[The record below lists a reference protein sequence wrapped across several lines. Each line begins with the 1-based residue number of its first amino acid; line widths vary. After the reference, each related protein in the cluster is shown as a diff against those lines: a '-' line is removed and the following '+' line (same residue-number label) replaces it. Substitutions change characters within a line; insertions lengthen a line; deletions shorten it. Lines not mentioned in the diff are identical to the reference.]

1 MSFSK
6 EGSIKSTKTNKVLV
20 YCIFIQYYVFIMNN
34 VIKLNTIDPIVERYL
49 LSVDKSSIKKTLAF
63 EYFNNDVNELDRFI
77 NNQINNKV
85 LTSDLIEPKAQMEFS
100 F

>member
-1 MSFSK
+1 
-6 EGSIKSTKTNKVLV
+6 
-20 YCIFIQYYVFIMNN
+20 MNN
-34 VIKLNTIDPIVERYL
+34 VVKLNKLDSIIERYL
-49 LSVDKSSIKKTLAF
+49 SSVDKLSIKKTLAF

-77 NNQINNKV
+77 RSQINNKV

>member
-1 MSFSK
+1 
-6 EGSIKSTKTNKVLV
+6 
-20 YCIFIQYYVFIMNN
+20 MNN
-34 VIKLNTIDPIVERYL
+34 LVKLNNLDPNIERYL
-49 LSVDKSSIKKTLAF
+49 SSVDKLSIKKTLAF

-77 NNQINNKV
+77 RSQINNKV

>member
-1 MSFSK
+1 
-6 EGSIKSTKTNKVLV
+6 
-20 YCIFIQYYVFIMNN
+20 MNN
-34 VIKLNTIDPIVERYL
+34 VVKLNNLDPIIERYL
-49 LSVDKSSIKKTLAF
+49 SSVDKLSIKKTLAF

-77 NNQINNKV
+77 RSQINNKV

>member
-1 MSFSK
+1 
-6 EGSIKSTKTNKVLV
+6 
-20 YCIFIQYYVFIMNN
+20 MNN
-34 VIKLNTIDPIVERYL
+34 VVKLNNLDPIIERYL
-49 LSVDKSSIKKTLAF
+49 SSVDKLSIKKTLAF

-77 NNQINNKV
+77 SSQINNKV

>member
-1 MSFSK
+1 
-6 EGSIKSTKTNKVLV
+6 
-20 YCIFIQYYVFIMNN
+20 MNN
-34 VIKLNTIDPIVERYL
+34 VVKLNNLDPIVERYL
-49 LSVDKSSIKKTLAF
+49 SSVDKLSIKKTLAF

-77 NNQINNKV
+77 RSQINNKV